1 MNIAYNNNIAM
12 VFTKNKQKKRGN
24 VHTQA
29 SQAISDGLAL
39 FVLP

>member
-12 VFTKNKQKKRGN
+12 VFTKKKHGN